1 MEACLHTPFREHYE
15 HCSDLD
21 VEGQLRECTDH
32 LQHPDVL
39 IMEFF
44 ESYHLIERSFEPGQG
59 LRPEGESDELV
70 LESFYES
77 LEMSIRDQ
85 GDGDA
90 ERLVCVSGSMSP
102 VPEAS
107 HPALSRRGLDY
118 VGRRDAG
125 DDCHIVLGVS
135 QSNKDETPYVMLLR
149 ALNCLAELS
158 PPFRVVQIGREL
170 IHGQIPENV
179 RFDLHIGITERVDD
193 EAWAALIQLTRD
205 LAELFKRHVGDHPQF
220 RDMLGRIE
228 CVEVEPG
235 SDGVVQLSRL
245 WSV

>member
-1 MEACLHTPFREHYE
+1 
-15 HCSDLD
+15 
-21 VEGQLRECTDH
+21 
-32 LQHPDVL
+32 
-39 IMEFF
+39 
-44 ESYHLIERSFEPGQG
+44 
-59 LRPEGESDELV
+59 
-70 LESFYES
+70 
-77 LEMSIRDQ
+77 
-85 GDGDA
+85 
-90 ERLVCVSGSMSP
+90 MSP

-135 QSNKDETPYVMLLR
+135 QSSKDETPYVMLLR

-179 RFDLHIGITERVDD
+179 RFDLHIGITELVADD
-193 EAWAALIQLTRD
+193 SWLALIELTRD
-205 LAELFKRHVGDHPQF
+205 LAELFKRQVGDHAQV
-220 RDMLGRIE
+220 RDMLWRIE
-228 CVEVEPG
+228 CVEIAPG
-235 SDGVVQLSRL
+235 SDGVMTLERL